1 MWSGFISRKKES
13 NGNDQQVCSVDG
25 RYSEMQ
31 IPYVCCKEQKANE
44 KSTEKSKL
52 QSCWSLLA
60 WSEDMGSASGFR
72 GYQPV
77 LIWHEVCF
85 YKLVDFIHAVSVRV

>member
-1 MWSGFISRKKES
+1 MEMINRFVLSMVDTVRCRYRMFVAKNKKPTRK
-13 NGNDQQVCSVDG
+13 
-25 RYSEMQ
+25 
-31 IPYVCCKEQKANE
+31 
-44 KSTEKSKL
+44 EKSKL